1 MSSRGVARGRRV
13 GMGLRAGQ
21 WLGVCVGVAGERQHA
36 SWLPR
41 TCASAVGVLT
51 ALLITGVAR
60 AAGPLPALGP
70 GDEGFAQVLGPRGFE
85 FPRDHGAHP
94 EYRQEWW
101 YFTGNLDSGAG
112 ERVGFELTF
121 FRFGLAPGEVAAGS
135 GAPGV
140 GLGGTAGAKPDGGA
154 VAKPDEGSGAKS
166 AWRARQIYMAHF
178 AVTDVGRQR
187 FRFAEKVSRGGEIG
201 VAGARNPPLR
211 VWVDDWVLE
220 DVADAGR
227 AGAATE
233 GSSGQ
238 GAAGS
243 GVAGRVG
250 GEGAAVGGAGAGGA
264 ATGGSVGEG
273 AAGARKFGHWKL
285 YAAEPGYE
293 LTLDAEA
300 LLAPVLNG
308 DHGFSVKSGAPGAAS
323 YYYSIPRVAVQG
335 QLIRDGK
342 ALEVRGLA
350 WMDREWG
357 SGTLGQEQQ
366 GWDWFALQ
374 LRDGGSLM
382 FYSLRG
388 RDGRRDPHSAGT
400 WVSASGEARPLGAED
415 LQIDVLDYWK
425 NPRGARYPA
434 KWRVRVPAVGVDAEV
449 RPVLADQELMTGSS
463 RYWEG
468 AVDVVAAGAGGARG
482 AVGTVRQKGAGWT
495 AGDASEATS
504 LGRGYV
510 ELVGY
515 GGQ

>member
-13 GMGLRAGQ
+13 DGGLWAG
-21 WLGVCVGVAGERQHA
+21 
-36 SWLPR
+36 R
-41 TCASAVGVLT
+41 TLLASAGAVGDQRRANSRRADWLRQILLGAAGMLI
-51 ALLITGVAR
+51 ALLFSALVR

-85 FPRDHGAHP
+85 FPRDHGGHP

-112 ERVGFELTF
+112 KRVGFELTF
-121 FRFGLAPGEVAAGS
+121 FRFGLAPGEAGAGGATPGVGLD

-140 GLGGTAGAKPDGGA
+140 RSDGGP
-154 VAKPDEGSGAKS
+154 VAKPDTGLGAKS

-187 FRFAEKVSRGGEIG
+187 FRFAEKVSRGGAIG
-201 VAGARNPPLR
+201 VAGARNSPLR

-220 DVADAGR
+220 DVEAG
-227 AGAATE
+227 
-233 GSSGQ
+233 GSVGQ
-238 GAAGS
+238 GAADG

-285 YAAEPGYE
+285 HAAEPGYE

-357 SGTLGQEQQ
+357 SGTLGEEQQ

-415 LQIDVLDYWK
+415 VQIDVLDYWK
-425 NPRGARYPA
+425 NPRGERYPA
-434 KWRVRVPAVGVDAEV
+434 RWRVRVPAVGVDAEV

-482 AVGTVRQKGAGWT
+482 AVGTVGQKGTGRT
-495 AGDASEATS
+495 AGDASGATS